1 VEYPAAVRR
10 EPVIVPEPRWLALG
24 STETVV
30 RWASFTGDG
39 TDGEPQSTELGH
51 RNRYASTLEEFDASD
66 CRFFELDVRGDD
78 PAVTVADD
86 QSSAVRLLSA
96 RGRAAR
102 ARQRE
107 REQQRE
113 EEAKQARRASHEPSS
128 TMRAPSRVSKTSCR
142 SGQLPGCHSKRAR
155 SKYCTTIPSSTNS
168 SLSG

>member
-1 VEYPAAVRR
+1 MRACDLLDRQSGKAALSGRPRPTVHVAVADDPVGGTDWVEYPAAVRR

-24 STETVV
+24 STETVL

-113 EEAKQARRASHEPSS
+113 EEAK
-128 TMRAPSRVSKTSCR
+128 
-142 SGQLPGCHSKRAR
+142 
-155 SKYCTTIPSSTNS
+155 
-168 SLSG
+168 